1 MTKGETYDRRT
12 EYGDPGAKSVAWP
25 PLQHRRICQK
35 YRLDD
40 KEAKRLY
47 DKFGP
52 SATELDLLM
61 AAKRRPPSLPT
72 NLDA

>member
-1 MTKGETYDRRT
+1 MTGQTNDSKTASHKVIRGRPYSIGEFAR
-12 EYGDPGAKSVAWP
+12 
-25 PLQHRRICQK
+25 K

-40 KEAKRLY
+40 EEAKRLF

-61 AAKRRPPSLPT
+61 AAKRKPPHP
-72 NLDA
+72 APGVGM

>member
-1 MTKGETYDRRT
+1 MTDAPNTATPARRVLRGRPYSIGEFAR
-12 EYGDPGAKSVAWP
+12 
-25 PLQHRRICQK
+25 K

-47 DKFGP
+47 EKFGP

-61 AAKRRPPSLPT
+61 AAKRRPPGLPT
-72 NLDA
+72 SLDG

>member
-1 MTKGETYDRRT
+1 MTDAPNTATPARRVLRGRPYSMS
-12 EYGDPGAKSVAWP
+12 EFA
-25 PLQHRRICQK
+25 RK

-47 DKFGP
+47 EKFGP

-61 AAKRRPPSLPT
+61 AAKRRTPGLPA
-72 NLDA
+72 NLDS

>member
-1 MTKGETYDRRT
+1 MTDAPKTATPARRVLRGRPYSMS
-12 EYGDPGAKSVAWP
+12 EFA
-25 PLQHRRICQK
+25 RK

-47 DKFGP
+47 EKFGP

-61 AAKRRPPSLPT
+61 AAKRRPPRLPT
-72 NLDA
+72 KFDS